1 MSSLLILL
9 LKDKKVLDESWA
21 PELIMALGT
30 NHINGAR
37 KEQISKE
44 ISDYM

>member
-21 PELIMALGT
+21 PELIMSLGP
-30 NHINGAR
+30 NHVSGAR
-37 KEQISKE
+37 EEQISKE